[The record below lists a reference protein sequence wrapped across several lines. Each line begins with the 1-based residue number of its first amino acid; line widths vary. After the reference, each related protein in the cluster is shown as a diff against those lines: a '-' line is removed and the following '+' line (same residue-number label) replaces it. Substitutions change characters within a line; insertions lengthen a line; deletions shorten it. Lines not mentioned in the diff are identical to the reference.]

1 MFWKREAGNK
11 GEELA
16 VQFLKRKKL
25 KIIERSYQ
33 VKAGEIDIIAK
44 ERQTYCFIEVKSRSS
59 DKFGKAIEAIDHKK
73 RIRITRA
80 ALWYLQSKHLTES
93 PCRFDVVAIQYP
105 EDGQPPEIQWIQN
118 AFEMDERYR
127 Y

>member
-11 GEELA
+11 GEDLA
-16 VQFLKRKKL
+16 VQFLKRKGI
-25 KIIERSYQ
+25 KIIDRSYR

-44 ERQTYCFIEVKSRSS
+44 DRQTYCFIEVKSRSG
-59 DKFGKAIEAIDHKK
+59 DKFGTALEAVDRKK
-73 RIRITRA
+73 KERMTRA
-80 ALWYLQSKHLTES
+80 ALWYLQSHRLTEH
-93 PCRFDVVAIQYP
+93 PCRFDVVAIQS
-105 EDGQPPEIQWIQN
+105 DGAEEPKIEWLQN

>member
-11 GEELA
+11 GEDLA
-16 VQFLKRKKL
+16 VRFLKKKGL
-25 KIIERSYQ
+25 KIVERSYS
-33 VKAGEIDIIAK
+33 VKAGEIDVIAK

-59 DKFGKAIEAIDHKK
+59 DKFGKAIEAVDHKK
-73 RIRITRA
+73 KTRITRA

-105 EDGQPPEIQWIQN
+105 EDRHPPEIQWIQS